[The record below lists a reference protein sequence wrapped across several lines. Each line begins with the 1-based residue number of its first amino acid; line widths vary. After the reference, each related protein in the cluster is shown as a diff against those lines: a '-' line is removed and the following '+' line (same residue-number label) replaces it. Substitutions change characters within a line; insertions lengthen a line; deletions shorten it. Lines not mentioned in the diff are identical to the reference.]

1 MPFVEQEIFPR
12 GTYRVGHGI
21 RIAEFDPKGDL
32 RRIRNYRVGGFC

>member
-1 MPFVEQEIFPR
+1 MPFVEQEIFLR

-32 RRIRNYRVGGFC
+32 RRIRNYRVRGFC